1 MYNHKLYV
9 PMSRADILYDLTKT
23 LTDDHG
29 GCTTF
34 KTTGFW
40 NAGDHFDVEEVIVV
54 EVITPTKTRPPAID
68 AAIDA
73 LIEAGE
79 SAVMV
84 STHEQQVDFIS
95 AGERLV

>member
-9 PMSRADILYDLTKT
+9 PMSRADIIYDLTKK
-23 LTDDHG
+23 LTEDHG
-29 GCTTF
+29 GCTTY

-54 EVITPTKTRPPAID
+54 EAITPSRTRPQAID

-79 SAVMV
+79 QSVMV
-84 STHEQQVDFIS
+84 SAHEQQVDFIS
-95 AGERLV
+95 ASERLV